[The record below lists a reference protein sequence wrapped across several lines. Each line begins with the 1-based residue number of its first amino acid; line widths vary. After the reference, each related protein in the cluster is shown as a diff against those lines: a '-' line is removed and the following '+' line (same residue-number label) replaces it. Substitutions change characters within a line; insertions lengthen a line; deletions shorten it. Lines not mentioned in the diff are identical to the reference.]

1 MSYQG
6 ISSVESLE
14 RIKSTESGTPA
25 SLDVVE
31 RAEKELGF
39 PLPPIL
45 REIYLQVANGG
56 IGPGYK
62 ILGVKGGHTSDEG
75 DSISEFFTLLGDF
88 DPEDPEW
95 KWPEGLI
102 PFCHWGCAI
111 YSCFDATREN
121 CPVIWFDPNMRE
133 IGELMEQQFI
143 PHKSSLSEWFE
154 GWLNGDD
161 LWAETYGS

>member
-6 ISSVESLE
+6 IASVELIE
-14 RIKSTESGTPA
+14 RIKNAERGIPA
-25 SLDVVE
+25 SMDSVE
-31 RAEKELGF
+31 LAEEELGF
-39 PLPPIL
+39 PFPSVLK
-45 REIYLQVANGG
+45 EIYLKVANGG

-75 DSISEFFTLLGDF
+75 DSISELYTILGGS
-88 DPEDPEW
+88 DPEDPQW
-95 KWPEGLI
+95 KWPKGLV

-111 YSCFDATREN
+111 YSCFDATKEGW
-121 CPVIWFDPNMRE
+121 PVVWFDPNMRE
-133 IGELMEQQFI
+133 IGEPMEQQFI
-143 PHKSSLSEWFE
+143 PHKNSLTEWLE